1 MDERFLQWHAGL
13 RVEAADNAF
22 RPFVESNDTG
32 ERLYSTQLI
41 RDRADAA
48 VAASTMLDDLRKGR
62 EVDTVDVPD
71 PTGDASAEAEH
82 ITV

>member
-13 RVEAADNAF
+13 RVEASENAF

-32 ERLYSTQLI
+32 ERMYSTLVI

-48 VAASTMLDDLRKGR
+48 VAASTMLDDLREGR
-62 EVDTVDVPD
+62 EVETVDVPD
-71 PTGDASAEAEH
+71 PTGEPTEDAEH

>member
-48 VAASTMLDDLRKGR
+48 VGR
-62 EVDTVDVPD
+62 QHHAGRPAEGARGGHRRRPRPD
-71 PTGDASAEAEH
+71 GGR
-82 ITV
+82 VC

>member
-1 MDERFLQWHAGL
+1 
-13 RVEAADNAF
+13 
-22 RPFVESNDTG
+22 
-32 ERLYSTQLI
+32 
-41 RDRADAA
+41 
-48 VAASTMLDDLRKGR
+48 MLDDLRKGR